1 MLVNLNTIIND
12 AKKNNYSVPAFT
24 APDLFI
30 AETYIQA
37 AEELNRPV
45 ILGQAEA
52 WQGFCDIEFYGPIMV
67 EMARKAKVPVCLHL
81 DHGFTL
87 EYIMKAI
94 KAGYTSVMSD
104 FSMYSFEENVKNV
117 AKIVEV
123 AHAAGVS
130 VEAMCGKMPSVYEL
144 KDNPDLDIS
153 LYFTQPEELAEFVK
167 LTGADAMAVSFGTV
181 HNMKISKPML
191 DLELLERLRDATDA
205 TLVLHGSSGV
215 TDEQLLSV
223 IPLGVRKINAYT
235 KTSIS
240 AQPAI
245 LEAAA
250 KAEEPM
256 FYHELEVVARNA
268 IKEVARHTLDLFGNG
283 YDCSGR
289 NWSDIEVVR

>member
-1 MLVNLNTIIND
+1 MLVNLNALIKD
-12 AKKNNYSVPAFT
+12 ATENNYSVPAFT
-24 APDLFI
+24 APDLFM
-30 AETYIQA
+30 AEAYIQA
-37 AEELNRPV
+37 AEEKNRPV

-52 WQGFCDIEFYGPIMV
+52 WQEFCDIEFYGPIMA

-81 DHGFTL
+81 DHGFSM

-94 KAGYTSVMSD
+94 KAGYTSVMAD
-104 FSMYSFEENVKNV
+104 FSMYSFEKNVKNV
-117 AKIVEV
+117 KKIVEC
-123 AHAAGVS
+123 AHAAGVT

-144 KDNPDLDIS
+144 KDNPNLDIS
-153 LYFTQPEELAEFVK
+153 LYFTQPEELAQFVE

-191 DLELLERLRDATDA
+191 DLELLKRLRDATSA

-215 TDEQLLSV
+215 TDQQLLSV

-245 LEAAA
+245 LEAVT
-250 KAEEPM
+250 KSDEPM

-268 IKEVARHTLDLFGNG
+268 IKEVAKHTLELFGNG
-283 YDCSGR
+283 YDCVGR
-289 NWSDIEVVR
+289 DWSDLKML

>member
-1 MLVNLNTIIND
+1 MLVNLNTIIQD
-12 AKKNNYSVPAFT
+12 ANQKNYSVPAFT
-24 APDLFI
+24 APDLFM
-30 AETYIQA
+30 ADTYIQA
-37 AEELNRPV
+37 AEEVNRPV

-52 WQGFCDIEFYGPIMV
+52 WQEFCDINFFGPVMA
-67 EMARKAKVPVCLHL
+67 EMARRAKVPVCLHL
-81 DHGFTL
+81 DHGFSL

-94 KAGYTSVMSD
+94 KAGYTSVMAD
-104 FSMYSFEENVKNV
+104 FSMYPFEENVKNV

-144 KDNPDLDIS
+144 KDNPNLDIS
-153 LYFTQPEELAEFVK
+153 LYFTQPDELAKFVE
-167 LTGADAMAVSFGTV
+167 LTKADAMAVSFGTV

-191 DLELLERLRDATDA
+191 DLDLLKRLRDATDA

-245 LEAAA
+245 LEAVT
-250 KAEEPM
+250 KSDEPM
-256 FYHELEVVARNA
+256 FYHELEAVARNA
-268 IKEVARHTLDLFGNG
+268 IKNVAKHTLDLFGNG
-283 YDCSGR
+283 YDSSDR
-289 NWSDIEVVR
+289 NWSDLEYVQ

>member
-30 AETYIQA
+30 AETYIRA

-52 WQGFCDIEFYGPIMV
+52 WQEFCDIEFYGPIMA
-67 EMARKAKVPVCLHL
+67 EMAKRAKVPVCLHL

-94 KAGYTSVMSD
+94 KAGYTSVMAD

-117 AKIVEV
+117 AKVVEI
-123 AHAAGVS
+123 AHAADVS

-144 KDNPDLDIS
+144 KNNPNLDIS
-153 LYFTQPEELAEFVK
+153 LYFTQPEELAKFVEM
-167 LTGADAMAVSFGTV
+167 TGADAMAVSFGTV

-191 DLELLERLRDATDA
+191 DLELLKRLKDATDA

-223 IPLGVRKINAYT
+223 IPLGVKKINAYT

-245 LEAAA
+245 LNAVA
-250 KAEEPM
+250 KSEEPM
-256 FYHELEVVARNA
+256 FYHEIEVVARNA
-268 IKEVARHTLDLFGNG
+268 IKDVAKNTLELFGNG
-283 YDCSGR
+283 YDCLDRS
-289 NWSDIEVVR
+289 WYDLEKIK